1 MIPIKYFWS
10 KQIPTNEE
18 IYEAMKIVED
28 EDCVVIVQWT
38 VSRYPYKMTVCKGMS
53 FEECKGQIPTVYGL

>member
-10 KQIPTNEE
+10 EKSPTNEE
-18 IYEAMKIVED
+18 IYESMKLVEN

-38 VSRYPYKMTVCKGMS
+38 AFRYPYKMTVRKGMS
-53 FEECKGQIPTVYGL
+53 FEQCKKQIPTIYGM